1 MSQNADAGKL
11 PGWTLL
17 VSLLGWV
24 IAPMVLWAYHDFGLS
39 WWLSVP
45 TAIVIAV
52 AGVFLERAVERKYLP
67 SRISEIHAKHD
78 GIASVQALDGR
89 IFATLSDDEMA
100 TLNFYRDQGRKF
112 GVSVCIDN
120 DADPA
125 ELARAVSR
133 EQTDQI
139 LKRANNRV
147 HVLVA
152 G

>member
-1 MSQNADAGKL
+1 MTKKTLIVDEYHQGTSAQAYREGVQKVRDA
-11 PGWTLL
+11 
-17 VSLLGWV
+17 V
-24 IAPMVLWAYHDFGLS
+24 
-39 WWLSVP
+39 
-45 TAIVIAV
+45 
-52 AGVFLERAVERKYLP
+52 
-67 SRISEIHAKHD
+67 SEIHAKHD

-100 TLNFYRDQGRKF
+100 TLNFYRDRGRKF
-112 GVSVCIDN
+112 GVSVSIDN

-133 EQTDQI
+133 EQADQI

-147 HVLVA
+147 HVVVA